1 MADLDL
7 DIPDIVNTSISSLVD
22 YVTATATS
30 SALLADVTGFVNDT
44 LSGNGTSP
52 LVIGNGVLEEGIS
65 EGNPVVSQTIRET
78 CRL

>member
-30 SALLADVTGFVNDT
+30 SALLADVTDVLNDT
-44 LSGNGTSP
+44 LNGNGTSP
-52 LVIGNGVLEEGIS
+52 LVIGDGVLDEGIS
-65 EGNPVVSQTIRET
+65 EGNPVVSHKTRET
-78 CRL
+78 CQP

>member
-30 SALLADVTGFVNDT
+30 SALADVTGFVNDT